1 MNQLHILLVPLVHTA
16 LTRWGTI
23 LGLEESALDQ
33 LPDDEHSPDFMDDFL
48 MFIDTHEWES
58 FISNQVRG
66 RNLQEIYSYSLC
78 GVPSNTKF

>member
-23 LGLEESALDQ
+23 LGLDQSALDQ

-58 FISNQVRG
+58 FISNQVRVV
-66 RNLQEIYSYSLC
+66 LEITRTITI
-78 GVPSNTKF
+78 NNNKQQ